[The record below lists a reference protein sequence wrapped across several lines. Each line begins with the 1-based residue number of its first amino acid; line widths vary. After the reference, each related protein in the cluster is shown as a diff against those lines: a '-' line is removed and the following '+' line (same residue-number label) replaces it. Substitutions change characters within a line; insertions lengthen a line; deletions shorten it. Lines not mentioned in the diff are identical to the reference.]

1 MRLRGG
7 ESTKGN
13 FLSASKVFKQL
24 SHAVFLGFFSGFALA
39 QKKIEKGRK
48 KAAITDALYSAIREH
63 NALQSHPFAQLMNIL
78 I

>member
-1 MRLRGG
+1 MSVETRRAI
-7 ESTKGN
+7 SFQPSRSSN
-13 FLSASKVFKQL
+13 KQL
-24 SHAVFLGFFSGFALA
+24 SHAVFFLGLFFFKASH
-39 QKKIEKGRK
+39 EKERGRK

>member
-1 MRLRGG
+1 MRLRWWARARRAISFQAVRSSNSYHILFSWGFLRLCTG
-7 ESTKGN
+7 TK
-13 FLSASKVFKQL
+13 
-24 SHAVFLGFFSGFALA
+24 
-39 QKKIEKGRK
+39 KKEKGRK